1 MLPIT
6 APSHS
11 FPLAAA
17 FFKPL
22 RELSTPAHLSG
33 TCHGIEDSEW
43 LLIGASRIL
52 GADASGRAFLD
63 THQCPIARTPARS
76 SFFDALASPRRL
88 QHRPAVNEALAR
100 LMTRTMEDPSAIFG
114 ELDSYELLG
123 GDGHWHAAAAHDPRS
138 GAKATK
144 HATGHVYLI
153 NLRTQGIRHLDLC
166 DPIFKPKE
174 HDITVI
180 KRATW
185 DALRGGTPPS
195 KKRRPVIVVWDRA
208 IIDYRHL
215 QKAKDQ
221 AGIYF
226 ITRPKSNSNLTRVAY
241 QDIAPTAVNQGVT
254 SDDPVAPSSTGRV
267 IRRITSTDPDSGESW
282 PYLTNDMKLSPG
294 LIVLL
299 YRRRWDLEKVYDQ
312 FKSKFHGKKS
322 WASSVTA
329 KTAQAVFLCLVHN
342 LMVCYE
348 ATLAKAGLRNTAEEK
363 RRKKVLTDRTA
374 KVEKAGRQMPL
385 ISSGFQ
391 RLTRRTVK
399 FIRWLRRFLWQ
410 THPIEDLL
418 RILRKR
424 YATL

>member
-1 MLPIT
+1 MVIMT
-6 APSHS
+6 DPSLS

-22 RELSTPAHLSG
+22 IELSTPAHLDR

-63 THQCPIARTPARS
+63 AHQCPIARTPARS

-88 QHRPAVNEALAR
+88 QHLQAINEALAR
-100 LMTRTMEDPSAIFG
+100 LMTRTMDDPFASFG
-114 ELDSYELLG
+114 ELDSYELFG
-123 GDGHWHAAAAHDPRS
+123 GDGHWHAAAAHDPR
-138 GAKATK
+138 GAKGTK
-144 HATGHVYLI
+144 HATGHVYHI
-153 NLRTQGIRHLDLC
+153 NLRTQAIRHLDLC
-166 DPIFKPKE
+166 DPIFKRKE

-180 KRATW
+180 KRATP
-185 DALRGGTPPS
+185 DALRGGTP
-195 KKRRPVIVVWDRA
+195 KGRPVILVWDRA
-208 IIDYRHL
+208 IIDYRYL

-221 AGIYF
+221 AGIYC

-241 QDIAPTAVNQGVT
+241 LDIAPTAVNQGVT
-254 SDDPVAPSSTGRV
+254 SDELVAPSSTGRV
-267 IRRITSTDPDSGESW
+267 IRRITWTDPDSGESW
-282 PYLTNDMKLSPG
+282 PYLTNEMKLSPG

-312 FKSKFHGKKS
+312 FKNKFQEKKS

-329 KTAQAVFLCLVHN
+329 KSAQAVFLCLVHN

-348 ATLAKAGLRNTAEEK
+348 ATLAAAGLHNTAEEK

-374 KVEKAGRQMPL
+374 RVEKTGRKMPF
-385 ISSGFQ
+385 IISGFQ
-391 RLTRRTVK
+391 RLTQRTVK

-410 THPIEDLL
+410 TRPLDDLL

>member
-1 MLPIT
+1 MVIMT
-6 APSHS
+6 APSLS

-22 RELSTPAHLSG
+22 LELSIPAHLNR

-63 THQCPIARTPARS
+63 AHQCPIARTPARS

-88 QHRPAVNEALAR
+88 QHLQAFNEALAR
-100 LMTRTMEDPSAIFG
+100 LMTRTMDDPFAIFG
-114 ELDSYELLG
+114 ELDSYELFG
-123 GDGHWHAAAAHDPRS
+123 GDGHWHAAAAHDPRDS
-138 GAKATK
+138 KGTK
-144 HATGHVYLI
+144 HATGHIYHI
-153 NLRTQGIRHLDLC
+153 NLRTQAIRHLDLC
-166 DPIFKPKE
+166 DHIFKRKE

-185 DALRGGTPPS
+185 DALRGGTP
-195 KKRRPVIVVWDRA
+195 KGRPVILVWDRA
-208 IIDYRHL
+208 IIDYRYL

-241 QDIAPTAVNQGVT
+241 LDIAPTAVNQGVT
-254 SDDPVAPSSTGRV
+254 SDELVAPISTSRT
-267 IRRITSTDPDSGESW
+267 IRRITWTDPDSGQSW
-282 PYLTNDMKLSPG
+282 QYLTNEMKLSPG

-299 YRRRWDLEKVYDQ
+299 YRRRWDLEKVFDQ
-312 FKSKFHGKKS
+312 FKNKFHEKKS
-322 WASSVTA
+322 WASNLTA
-329 KTAQAVFLCLVHN
+329 KSAQAVFLCLVHN

-348 ATLAKAGLRNTAEEK
+348 ATLATAGLRNTAEEK
-363 RRKKVLTDRTA
+363 RRQKVLTNRTA
-374 KVEKAGRQMPL
+374 KVEKTGRKMPF
-385 ISSGFQ
+385 IISGFQ
-391 RLTRRTVK
+391 RLTQRTVK

-410 THPIEDLL
+410 THPIENLL